1 MDDAAQAIMA
11 VSFFGCIAVTVRAIA
26 GVWMKRMDVR
36 RSASLEALDQKL
48 ERIDT
53 AIDAIALEVERISEA
68 QRFTARVLAE
78 RDAGKLPLPG
88 RPSDGRVIT
97 PH

>member
-1 MDDAAQAIMA
+1 MNDAAQAIVA
-11 VSFFGCIAVTVRAIA
+11 VSFFGCIAVTVRSVASI
-26 GVWMKRMDVR
+26 WMKRLDVR
-36 RSASLEALDQKL
+36 RTTSLDALDQKL

-68 QRFTARVLAE
+68 QRFTARVMAE
-78 RDAGKLPLPG
+78 RDPGKLPQPG